1 MANMKTELGKQFC
14 HRCDYCQPCTAEIPI
29 STVMT
34 SPSFAKRL
42 PEERF
47 YTDMIA
53 KAMETAAKCVD
64 CGKCEERCPYKLP
77 IRHILKER
85 VAWFEKGKKE
95 YMARK
100 GRQ

>member
-1 MANMKTELGKQFC
+1 MEHMKAELGREFC
-14 HRCDYCQPCTAEIPI
+14 HRCDYCQPCTSEIPI

-47 YTDMIA
+47 YSDMIA
-53 KAMETAAKCVD
+53 KAMEAAAKCVD

-77 IRHILKER
+77 VREVLKER
-85 VAWFEKGKKE
+85 VKWFAEKKKE
-95 YMARK
+95 YLSRK
-100 GRQ
+100 GI